1 MSYPRRRVR
10 GSRVVLTLVVLLPL
24 AIAVGTVS
32 PAVTAHAATSS
43 HPACQAS
50 RISVTAGATVTTATY
65 RLKTSEGVL
74 QYRAYEVVPVYFYN
88 RGTTCHLLTG
98 APEVRAVR
106 NTTDPAKLSVRDM
119 SVPTAA
125 ENTRRPVITHH
136 QKIEALFVVDRL
148 VGSSFTGCDPATT
161 TGFLVNG
168 YANPIATT
176 HFVVRQLGDVCF
188 DTGVGRNVLN
198 YGAVWPT
205 AQ

>member
-1 MSYPRRRVR
+1 M
-10 GSRVVLTLVVLLPL
+10 
-24 AIAVGTVS
+24 
-32 PAVTAHAATSS
+32 
-43 HPACQAS
+43 
-50 RISVTAGATVTTATY
+50 
-65 RLKTSEGVL
+65 
-74 QYRAYEVVPVYFYN
+74 
-88 RGTTCHLLTG
+88 
-98 APEVRAVR
+98 
-106 NTTDPAKLSVRDM
+106 
-119 SVPTAA
+119 
-125 ENTRRPVITHH
+125 
-136 QKIEALFVVDRL
+136 VDRL

>member
-1 MSYPRRRVR
+1 
-10 GSRVVLTLVVLLPL
+10 
-24 AIAVGTVS
+24 
-32 PAVTAHAATSS
+32 
-43 HPACQAS
+43 
-50 RISVTAGATVTTATY
+50 
-65 RLKTSEGVL
+65 
-74 QYRAYEVVPVYFYN
+74 
-88 RGTTCHLLTG
+88 
-98 APEVRAVR
+98 
-106 NTTDPAKLSVRDM
+106 M

-148 VGSSFTGCDPATT
+148 VGSSFTGC
-161 TGFLVNG
+161 